1 MLLSPIA
8 KKDLATS
15 PQLQRLSSG
24 LTLNSPHSMD
34 CLLSHLPESF
44 RSIVEP
50 YSPHVSAE
58 HAQLIGV
65 ALVSLV
71 AVYVGYCYIL
81 SCKEAAVTFNVPLPS
96 EVRNSSGGKKWDEV
110 QGQERRVLEEQARGV
125 SVDAQS
131 CSFSAGRLPVYL
143 SKANR

>member
-1 MLLSPIA
+1 
-8 KKDLATS
+8 
-15 PQLQRLSSG
+15 
-24 LTLNSPHSMD
+24 MD
-34 CLLSHLPESF
+34 CLLSHLPESL

-50 YSPHVSAE
+50 YSSRVSAE
-58 HAQLIGV
+58 HGQLIGV

-71 AVYVGYCYIL
+71 AFYVGYCYIL

-110 QGQERRVLEEQARGV
+110 QGQERRVLEDQASGV

-131 CSFSAGRLPVYL
+131 LAASLGDCQNSWSW
-143 SKANR
+143 ANRWFPRRNGTTS